1 MVDRTYAHVD
11 RGSVRKL
18 LTQANWIEECG
29 ILVDM
34 DAAYALL
41 PSGLAVL
48 SSRSAQLLAGAQAR
62 RKALE
67 GWISLHWK
75 RSVLT

>member
-1 MVDRTYAHVD
+1 MRKGGFDLLAAVDTERSRAFVGPVAVVDRTYGHVD

-29 ILVDM
+29 ILVGM

-48 SSRSAQLLAGAQAR
+48 CPRSA
-62 RKALE
+62 
-67 GWISLHWK
+67 
-75 RSVLT
+75 

>member
-1 MVDRTYAHVD
+1 MRKGGFDLLAAVDTEHSRAFVGLVAVVDRTYGHVD

-18 LTQANWIEECG
+18 LTQANWIEGCG
-29 ILVDM
+29 ILVGM

-48 SSRSAQLLAGAQAR
+48 CPRSA
-62 RKALE
+62 
-67 GWISLHWK
+67 
-75 RSVLT
+75 